1 MHIYFDLDN
10 TLIDEKGETVRPGA
24 YELLNSFKNNN
35 IKLSIWTASVR
46 QRAEPILE
54 KLNLAHYF
62 DDVVCREDYDPEAT
76 WGRSKPKDIRYGDGD
91 MLVDDNQ
98 GHIDFVESIGRRGFK
113 VSSFITY
120 TNPHPDLCELEQLHS
135 VVLPNIEFRIKRD
148 KWFVKLV
155 NRLTKKKQPLPGWI
169 E

>member
-54 KLNLAHYF
+54 KLNL
-62 DDVVCREDYDPEAT
+62 
-76 WGRSKPKDIRYGDGD
+76 
-91 MLVDDNQ
+91 
-98 GHIDFVESIGRRGFK
+98 
-113 VSSFITY
+113 
-120 TNPHPDLCELEQLHS
+120 
-135 VVLPNIEFRIKRD
+135 
-148 KWFVKLV
+148 
-155 NRLTKKKQPLPGWI
+155 
-169 E
+169 